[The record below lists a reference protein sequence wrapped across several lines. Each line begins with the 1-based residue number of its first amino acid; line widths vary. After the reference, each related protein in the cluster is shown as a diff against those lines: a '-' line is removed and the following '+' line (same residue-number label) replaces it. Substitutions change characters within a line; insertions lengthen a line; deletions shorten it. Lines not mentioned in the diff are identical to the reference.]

1 MNFNY
6 QQPTELIF
14 GAKKV
19 NQLPEIVKRYGNKV
33 LLVGPVMN
41 DAIRPMFDSVLK
53 NLKENEIITTCYL
66 EVEPNPTTSA
76 VDKGLQLAR
85 DNDVDVVVAM
95 GGGSSID
102 TAKIIS
108 LCFDCEIINWQ
119 EMFEKYD
126 NFAKRYETIS
136 NTKLPVIALSTTAG
150 TGSQCTQASVITDV
164 ESKMKLTVFHQD
176 NFVDVAIL
184 DPELTMTLPR
194 SITVSTAFDAFTHA
208 FESYLRNEGNPIT
221 ENFSLQ
227 AIKNIVQTLPKVLK
241 ENKIEYREQLMLADT
256 YAGIALANNGAAL
269 PHPLSEII
277 GSFVNNLSHGQ
288 ALAMVYPTFVKYTY
302 EKYQTKFATVCRLFD
317 ESYCDKDDSE
327 AAKDFYKVLSNFEKE
342 NSLEFNLSQF
352 NLEQSEIDR
361 IKYCEIWQ
369 HLPMEKTETILEIV
383 NEICNL

>member
-14 GAKKV
+14 GAKKIR
-19 NQLPEIVKRYGNKV
+19 QLPEVVKRYGNKV

-41 DAIRPMFDSVLK
+41 DAIQLMFDSVLR
-53 NLKENEIITTCYL
+53 NLEENEIITTCYL

-85 DNDVDVVVAM
+85 DNNIDVVVAM

-102 TAKIIS
+102 TAKMIS
-108 LCFDCEIINWQ
+108 LCFDSERINWQ

-126 NFAKRYETIS
+126 NFASRYETIS
-136 NTKLPVIALSTTAG
+136 NIKLPVVAISTTAG
-150 TGSQCTQASVITDV
+150 TGSQCTQASVLTDV
-164 ESKMKLTVFHQD
+164 ESNMKLTVFHQD

-208 FESYLRNEGNPIT
+208 FESYLKNEGNPIT

-227 AIKNIVQTLPKVLK
+227 AIKNIVQTLPKVL
-241 ENKIEYREQLMLADT
+241 EDNKIEYREKLMLADT

-277 GSFVNNLSHGQ
+277 GSYVKNLSHGQ
-288 ALAMVYPTFVKYTY
+288 ALAMVYPTFIKYTH
-302 EKYQTKFATVCRLFD
+302 EKYQAKFATICRLFD
-317 ESYCDKDDSE
+317 ESYCDKEDSE
-327 AAKDFYKVLSNFEKE
+327 AAQDFYKVLSNFEKE
-342 NSLEFNLSQF
+342 NSLEFKLSQF

-361 IKYCEIWQ
+361 IRECEIWR

-383 NEICNL
+383 HEICNL